1 MKSSTFELGLTKLKN
16 SRATFSLFAMF
27 QYKAF
32 YPRGQQLRKLEKKK
46 RFYARKKF
54 NSYRKG
60 MAHQH
65 GGRDV
70 MRKQSN
76 CPTIQFLIV
85 VSEAAPKT
93 LKNVWKKW
101 WMPSFPGNFSTC

>member
-1 MKSSTFELGLTKLKN
+1 
-16 SRATFSLFAMF
+16 
-27 QYKAF
+27 
-32 YPRGQQLRKLEKKK
+32 
-46 RFYARKKF
+46 
-54 NSYRKG
+54 

-85 VSEAAPKT
+85 VSEAVPKT

-101 WMPSFPGNFSTC
+101 WVPSFPGNFSTC